1 MNDGADWE
9 YTFETPLEIVSASY
23 LSLEPAA
30 ADFGQQIK
38 IHGTNLHTVE
48 QVLFAGGIAADF
60 TVSEDKRTITA
71 TVPDECKSGA
81 ISLLLYS
88 GDALQTDA
96 FSVPTVVITGASQNT
111 DLVAGDVVTLY
122 GENFDR
128 IIEVKLPGGTA
139 PLNADEY
146 TIANNTLT
154 FTVPEYLVDGDVV
167 VKQNSNITATYP
179 LEIRKL
185 AGVIWQGNE
194 ELSGWS
200 SWGVFNWS
208 GDLWTKFHE
217 AITGPGQMTVHFV
230 ATNSNPIFNFRMGD
244 WSTPLSGLASMYNAD
259 GNITGQGMVIWGDG
273 IKLQYVKFIG
283 AGAEQVIWEGREDTS
298 GWGNNITIGSDTS
311 PELAAFNPQ
320 EGSVVRFY
328 GEVGADWQ
336 VKIVEGHW
344 GPTYLAVAEVA
355 EAEFSAYDFAGNG
368 NCIKMTL
375 TQAMLDAAY
384 TQQWWGGTFIVQGQN
399 FILTKVTVAPM

>member
-1 MNDGADWE
+1 M
-9 YTFETPLEIVSASY
+9 
-23 LSLEPAA
+23 
-30 ADFGQQIK
+30 
-38 IHGTNLHTVE
+38 
-48 QVLFAGGIAADF
+48 
-60 TVSEDKRTITA
+60 
-71 TVPDECKSGA
+71 
-81 ISLLLYS
+81 
-88 GDALQTDA
+88 
-96 FSVPTVVITGASQNT
+96 
-111 DLVAGDVVTLY
+111 
-122 GENFDR
+122 
-128 IIEVKLPGGTA
+128 PGGSA

-146 TIANNTLT
+146 SIAGNTLT
-154 FTVPEYLVDGDVV
+154 FTVPDYLVDGDVV

-194 ELSGWS
+194 QLSGWS

-230 ATNSNPIFNFRMGD
+230 ATNSDPVFNFRMGD
-244 WSTPLSGLASMYNAD
+244 WSTPLSGLASMYGDD
-259 GNITGQGMVIWGDG
+259 GNIRPGAGVTDLVFDITADEAATMFGDGGQGMVIWGDG

-298 GWGNNITIGSDTS
+298 GWDNNITIGSDMS
-311 PELAAFNPQ
+311 PELAACNPQ

-328 GEVGADWQ
+328 GEVSAGWQ
-336 VKIVEGHW
+336 AKIVEGHW
-344 GPTYLAVAEVA
+344 GPTYLAVAETA
-355 EAEFSAYDFAGNG
+355 EGEFAAYDFAGNG
-368 NCIKMTL
+368 NCIKLTL